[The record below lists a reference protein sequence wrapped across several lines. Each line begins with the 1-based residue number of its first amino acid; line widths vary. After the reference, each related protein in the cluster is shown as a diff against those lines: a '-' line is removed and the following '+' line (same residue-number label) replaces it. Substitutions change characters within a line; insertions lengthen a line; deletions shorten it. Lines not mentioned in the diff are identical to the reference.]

1 MARSGF
7 DRQVIERY
15 VRPHLLA
22 LSVAG
27 PSVISPAF
35 SPPGRPFQCPT
46 ALTRLGDNG
55 EFTAPGDRTVTDD
68 ATCKTA
74 QAREHSM
81 FQRLFMQLLCDFCR
95 SFWVGDYARFSVLGC
110 QG

>member
-35 SPPGRPFQCPT
+35 SPPGARFNALPPSPGSATT
-46 ALTRLGDNG
+46 ANSLPPATEPLQTTQPARLRS
-55 EFTAPGDRTVTDD
+55 A
-68 ATCKTA
+68 
-74 QAREHSM
+74 EHSM

-95 SFWVGDYARFSVLGC
+95 SFWVGDYMRFSVLGC